1 MNTFFSAQNLI
12 FDITLCGDF
21 AGAASVFAETCTGTC
36 YNDYVVG
43 DGSAYDNAYFEV
55 QSVRVFGTSSDVVVS
70 SSGAREERRRSWVG
84 VVAGAGVAMVGGL
97 WGLL

>member
-1 MNTFFSAQNLI
+1 MSTYFSAQSLI

-21 AGAASVFAETCTGTC
+21 AGATSVFSETCTGTC

-43 DGSAYDNAYFEV
+43 DGSNYDNAYFEV

-70 SSGAREERRRSWVG
+70 TSGAEQSRSW
-84 VVAGAGVAMVGGL
+84 AGTIVCAGVALAGGL

>member
-1 MNTFFSAQNLI
+1 MSTFFSAQNLI

-21 AGAASVFAETCTGTC
+21 AGASSVFAETCTGTC

-70 SSGAREERRRSWVG
+70 TSGAERSWMNKVLG
-84 VVAGAGVAMVGGL
+84 AGAAIGAGSWM
-97 WGLL
+97 LL